1 MCLTNCGSVSNHSL
15 LHSRK
20 REAAVARRF
29 PNVLSLPGSS
39 IKVGA
44 DANGPCFPPV
54 MAQKALFMSTS
65 NAGAKPVSWQRFF
78 AEGVNQIITLYF
90 FNYLASGSLRRTER
104 MGRKP
109 CNGGHLSFLRG
120 TPASIQLRLKA
131 HARHTACLLQQE
143 CL

>member
-1 MCLTNCGSVSNHSL
+1 MYLTNCASVSNHSL
-15 LHSRK
+15 PRSNEK
-20 REAAVARRF
+20 EVAAANRLRSARF
-29 PNVLSLPGSS
+29 WQESS
-39 IKVGA
+39 INAGA